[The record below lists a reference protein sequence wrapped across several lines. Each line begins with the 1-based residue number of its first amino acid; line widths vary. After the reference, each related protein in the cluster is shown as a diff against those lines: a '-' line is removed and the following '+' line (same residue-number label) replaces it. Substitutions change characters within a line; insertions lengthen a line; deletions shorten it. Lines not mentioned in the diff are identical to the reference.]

1 MNTNTL
7 AMAPR
12 TTCRRLVLALRRDP
26 LARIVAPADAIRLA
40 DQLLTRTT
48 ISDPGSRLWCSVA
61 LEPLASLILA
71 ASAAGSGHG
80 THWVHTT
87 SATLHG
93 ADRDD
98 TAWDQAQSACSQRR
112 TSEPMRTALAR
123 LRCMDARQRRS
134 VTKVMVR
141 ATTPAGSART
151 PW

>member
-1 MNTNTL
+1 MNTDT
-7 AMAPR
+7 R
-12 TTCRRLVLALRRDP
+12 TICRRLALALRRDP
-26 LARIVAPADAIRLA
+26 LARIVAPEDAIRMA

-48 ISDPGSRLWCSVA
+48 ISDPGSRLWCSIA

-71 ASAAGSGHG
+71 ASAGGSGQG
-80 THWVHTT
+80 THWVHST

-98 TAWDQAQSACSQRR
+98 AAWDAAQSACSQRR

-134 VTKVMVR
+134 VTRVMVSAINP
-141 ATTPAGSART
+141 ATPPRVLRSVR
-151 PW
+151 

>member
-1 MNTNTL
+1 MNTDTL
-7 AMAPR
+7 TMAPR
-12 TTCRRLVLALRRDP
+12 RTCRRLVLALRRDP
-26 LARIVAPADAIRLA
+26 LARIVDPADAIRLA
-40 DQLLTRTT
+40 DQMLTRTT
-48 ISDPGSRLWCSVA
+48 ISDPGSGLWCSIA

-80 THWVHTT
+80 THWVHIT

-98 TAWDQAQSACSQRR
+98 TAWDRAQSACSHRR
-112 TSEPMRTALAR
+112 AIEPMRTALAR

-134 VTKVMVR
+134 VTRVMVR
-141 ATTPAGSART
+141 ATNPAGSVRT